1 MVNCPTCG
9 IEVEN
14 EKFCPNC
21 GSAIEKQNNSFN
33 NSSNTKFCSN
43 CGSEIDM
50 LAELCPKCGVNQNS
64 QNNVKNT
71 KFCSNCGS
79 EIDFKAEICP
89 KCGVRQSS
97 STGFSSEK
105 NVWVAVLLSL
115 LVVGLGHFYL
125 GLPKKGAMLLILTI
139 ISWILIVAVI
149 GIILYPLILIYGV
162 YDVYTSAVALSE
174 GKHVEDELFGG
185 KFL

>member
-1 MVNCPTCG
+1 MMVICPTCG
-9 IEVEN
+9 REINN

-21 GSAIEKQNNSFN
+21 GTAIPKQNE
-33 NSSNTKFCSN
+33 SSNTKFCSN
-43 CGSEIDM
+43 CGDKIDIKAEI
-50 LAELCPKCGVNQNS
+50 CPNCGVRQDL
-64 QNNVKNT
+64 NNNDKTT

-89 KCGVRQSS
+89 RCGVRQS
-97 STGFSSEK
+97 GFSTSSDK

-115 LVVGLGHFYL
+115 LIVGLGHFYL

-139 ISWILIVAVI
+139 ISWILIAVAI
-149 GIILYPLILIYGV
+149 GVILYPLILIYGI
-162 YDVYTSAVALSE
+162 YDVYQSAVALSE
-174 GKHVEDELFGG
+174 GRHVEDELFGG